1 MLDIGL
7 LFVAALLAQ
16 HGKLR
21 TLDKEPTLTVPDST
35 GKKKKQQEENLKRLE
50 ADLFFFYLFPVTLQH
65 AALINKCKANTQCD
79 RSYNH

>member
-21 TLDKEPTLTVPDST
+21 SLDKEPTLTVPDST
-35 GKKKKQQEENLKRLE
+35 GKKKN
-50 ADLFFFYLFPVTLQH
+50 
-65 AALINKCKANTQCD
+65 NKKKI
-79 RSYNH
+79 